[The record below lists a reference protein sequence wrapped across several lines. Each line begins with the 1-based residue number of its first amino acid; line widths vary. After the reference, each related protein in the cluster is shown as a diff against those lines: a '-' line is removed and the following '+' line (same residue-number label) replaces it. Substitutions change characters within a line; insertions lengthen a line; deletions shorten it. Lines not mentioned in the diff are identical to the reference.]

1 MHKRTAGA
9 LLVSLGSLGAAA
21 TGAMAQSPALPG
33 SGATGDISFV
43 VAEYSS
49 KTGPFWEKVVQE
61 CESANPGLN
70 INLEVLGWEQAH
82 DATAQRIA
90 AGTFPDLLNTAT
102 IWVPEWAD
110 AGALQPV
117 SDSLVPAD
125 IKADFIPALYDK
137 SALYNGQS
145 WGLPIAAAS
154 RGLFYNTDL
163 FTKAGLD
170 PATAPLTWDDMK
182 ADAVAIHDKTGEY
195 GYAYDAS
202 GTTAFRSF
210 GFFLWNNGG
219 DFFTDDGKAAFNS
232 PEGVE
237 ALQFLVD
244 LAATG
249 ATPDPSG
256 TKAEDVGGLFQAGKL
271 GMFIDGNYQ
280 IAVIADK
287 APDLQYGVAPA
298 PIATP
303 DTPPVTWG
311 VTDTLVIG
319 KNADPARAKAVIT
332 CIYQPQVRTEF
343 DVAEGLLPVLQSQ
356 VSDPAFADPRIQ
368 AFAQSLQTARFDPL
382 NPKYSQMQELVKT
395 AMQEALTGA
404 STVQAALDKAAQS
417 FDALP

>member
-1 MHKRTAGA
+1 MNRRGIGAVLLTIGTIGVTAG
-9 LLVSLGSLGAAA
+9 GAAA
-21 TGAMAQSPALPG
+21 QDGTLPG
-33 SGATGDISFV
+33 TGATGDISFV
-43 VAEYSS
+43 VAQYST
-49 KTGPFWEKVVQE
+49 KTGPFWENVVAQ
-61 CESANPGLN
+61 CEAANPGLN

-82 DATAQRIA
+82 DSTAQRIA

-110 AGALQPV
+110 AGAIQPV
-117 SDSLVPAD
+117 SDGLVPAD
-125 IKADFIPALYDK
+125 IAADFIPALYEK

-163 FTKAGLD
+163 FTAAGLD
-170 PATAPLTWDDMK
+170 PAAPPVTWEELK
-182 ADAVAIHDKTGEY
+182 SAAVAIHDATGEY
-195 GYAYDAS
+195 GYAFDAK
-202 GTTAFRSF
+202 GVTAFRSF

-219 DFFTDDGKAAFNS
+219 DFFTADGKAAFNS
-232 PEGVE
+232 EAGVG

-256 TKAEDVGGLFQAGKL
+256 ILAEEVGNLFHAGKL

-280 IAVIADK
+280 IAVTAGK
-287 APDLQYGVAPA
+287 SPDLQYGVTNA
-298 PIATP
+298 PIATA

-319 KNADPARAKAVIT
+319 TNADPARVNAVIT

-356 VSDPAFADPRIQ
+356 AGDPAFADPKVQ
-368 AFAQSLQTARFDPL
+368 AFAAGLETARFDPL

-395 AMQEALTGA
+395 AMQEAFTGA
-404 STVQAALDKAAQS
+404 ASPKDALDKAAAA

>member
-1 MHKRTAGA
+1 MERRVVGA
-9 LLVSLGSLGAAA
+9 LLLTVSTIGA
-21 TGAMAQSPALPG
+21 TGGVALAQESSLPG
-33 SGATGDISFV
+33 TGATGDISFV
-43 VAEYSS
+43 VAQYST
-49 KTGPFWEKVVQE
+49 KTGPFWEKVVSE
-61 CESANPGLN
+61 CEAANPGLN

-82 DATAQRIA
+82 DSTAQRIA

-110 AGALQPV
+110 AGAIQPV
-117 SDSLVPAD
+117 SDALVPAA
-125 IKADFIPALYDK
+125 IAADFVPALYEK

-163 FTKAGLD
+163 FTAAGLD
-170 PATAPLTWDDMK
+170 PAAPPVTWQEFKD
-182 ADAVAIHDKTGEY
+182 AAVAIHDATGEY
-195 GYAYDAS
+195 GYAFDAK
-202 GTTAFRSF
+202 GVTAFRSF

-219 DFFTDDGKAAFNS
+219 DFFTEDGKAAFNS
-232 PEGVE
+232 EAGVE

-256 TKAEDVGGLFQAGKL
+256 ILAEEVGNLFHAGKL

-280 IAVIADK
+280 IAVTAGK
-287 APDLQYGVAPA
+287 NPDLQYGVTDA
-298 PIATP
+298 PIAAA

-319 KNADPARAKAVIT
+319 QNADPARVQAVIT
-332 CIYQPQVRTEF
+332 CIYQPSVRTEF

-356 VSDPAFADPRIQ
+356 AGDPAFADPKVQ
-368 AFAQSLQTARFDPL
+368 AFASGLEAARFDPL

-395 AMQEALTGA
+395 AMQEAFTGVA
-404 STVQAALDKAAQS
+404 TPKEALDKAAAA

>member
-1 MHKRTAGA
+1 MERRVVGA
-9 LLVSLGSLGAAA
+9 LLLTVGTIGA
-21 TGAMAQSPALPG
+21 TGGVALAQESSLPG
-33 SGATGDISFV
+33 TGATGDISFV
-43 VAEYSS
+43 VAQYST
-49 KTGPFWEKVVQE
+49 KTGPFWEKVVSE
-61 CESANPGLN
+61 CEAANPGLN

-82 DATAQRIA
+82 DSTAQRIA

-110 AGALQPV
+110 AGAIQPV
-117 SDSLVPAD
+117 SDALVPAD
-125 IKADFIPALYDK
+125 IAADFVPALYEK

-163 FTKAGLD
+163 FTAAGLD
-170 PATAPLTWDDMK
+170 PAAPPVTWQEFKD
-182 ADAVAIHDKTGEY
+182 AAVAIHDATGEY
-195 GYAYDAS
+195 GYAFDAK
-202 GTTAFRSF
+202 GVTAFRSF

-219 DFFTDDGKAAFNS
+219 DFFTEDGKAAFNS
-232 PEGVE
+232 EEGVE

-256 TKAEDVGGLFQAGKL
+256 ILAEEVGNLFHAGKL

-280 IAVIADK
+280 IAVTAGK
-287 APDLQYGVAPA
+287 NPDLQYAVTDA
-298 PIATP
+298 PIAAA
-303 DTPPVTWG
+303 DTAPVTWG

-319 KNADPARAKAVIT
+319 QNADPARVQAVIT
-332 CIYQPQVRTEF
+332 CIYQPSVRTEF

-356 VSDPAFADPRIQ
+356 AGDPAFADPKVQ
-368 AFAQSLQTARFDPL
+368 AFASGLEAARFDPL

-395 AMQEALTGA
+395 AMQEAFTGVA
-404 STVQAALDKAAQS
+404 TPKEALDKAAAA